1 MINNKKV
8 LAIIPAR
15 GGSKGLPNKNIL
27 PLAGKALIGWT
38 IEVGLSSKYIDK
50 LIVSTDSDEIAEV
63 AKSFNCDVPFIR
75 PADISSDK
83 SPTIDVLMHT
93 INYYREMNE
102 IFDYLI
108 LLEPTS
114 PLRELSDIDIP
125 LEKLEET
132 REFADSIVGVCK
144 VESSHPS
151 FSVVLDDN
159 DLIKPYASNNF
170 SVLRRQDLNELF
182 FFEGSIYISD
192 ITTLIKKKTF
202 YHDRTL
208 PHIVPRWKSIEID
221 EISDLIAAEAYILNK
236 DKLG

>member
-8 LAIIPAR
+8 LAVIPAR

-27 PLAGKALIGWT
+27 PLAGKALIGWS

-50 LIVSTDSDEIAEV
+50 LIVSTDSEEIAKV
-63 AKSFNCDVPFIR
+63 AESFNCNVPFIR
-75 PADISSDK
+75 PPNISSDK
-83 SPTIDVLMHT
+83 SPTIDVLMHA
-93 INYYREMNE
+93 INYYSEINE
-102 IFDYLI
+102 NFDYLV

-114 PLRELSDIDIP
+114 PLRELSDLDIP
-125 LEKLEET
+125 LEKLEEK
-132 REFADSIVGVCK
+132 RDIADSIVGVGR

-151 FSVVLDDN
+151 FSVVLAED
-159 DLIKPYASNNF
+159 DLIKPYESDHF
-170 SVLRRQDLNELF
+170 SVLRRQDINELF

-192 ITTLIKKKTF
+192 INTLIKKKTF

-221 EISDLIAAEAYILNK
+221 EISDLIAAEAFILNK
-236 DKLG
+236 NKLG